1 MFIIFRKQDYKMK
14 FKFKTIDLKDAPDA
28 YQDVEIDFSAKL
40 RFPSDIGDKFVK
52 MTTKRGTVIW
62 LDWSIV
68 TSFILD

>member
-1 MFIIFRKQDYKMK
+1 MK
-14 FKFKTIDLKDAPDA
+14 FKFKSIDLKDTPDA
-28 YQDVEIDFSAKL
+28 YRDVEIDFSAKL
-40 RFPSDIGDKFVK
+40 SRFPSHIGDKFVK